1 MIKKTPECIKCGEP
15 YNYKRREIGYYT
27 CLDCGRHE
35 ALKEIVRRSSCVAPA
50 FNKGAYVYIH
60 SPQDAKDAGR

>member
-1 MIKKTPECIKCGEP
+1 M
-15 YNYKRREIGYYT
+15 
-27 CLDCGRHE
+27 DCGRHE

-60 SPQDAKDAGR
+60 SPQDAKDAYARFAKDFEVTKEDYVANYDWDDQS